1 MAYSVKKVDV
11 WAGEIADRP
20 GGLAEKIQSL
30 STAGANLEFLIA
42 RRAADKPGTGV
53 VFVTP
58 IKGAKQKSAAQG
70 TGFATT
76 DSLHSVRVEGPDKA
90 GLGALLSFFAVSI
103 VFWVIYNQNST
114 ALTIWADTYTDRSMS
129 EAGVKWTKPFGMLQT
144 VTTDTVDITKVDS
157 TFAAVHDENGK
168 TIQTKGLDPY
178 LQNLPKGVSRA

>member
-20 GGLAEKIQSL
+20 GGLADKIQAL
-30 STAGANLEFLIA
+30 SNAGANLEFLVA

-76 DSLHSVRVEGPDKA
+76 DSLNSVRVEGPDKA
-90 GLGALLSFFAVSI
+90 GLGAKMTKAI
-103 VFWVIYNQNST
+103 
-114 ALTIWADTYTDRSMS
+114 A
-129 EAGVKWTKPFGMLQT
+129 EAGINLRGLSAAALGRRA
-144 VTTDTVDITKVDS
+144 VTYIGFDSAVDADN
-157 TFAAVHDENGK
+157 AVRVLRK
-168 TIQTKGLDPY
+168 ALK
-178 LQNLPKGVSRA
+178 

>member
-1 MAYSVKKVDV
+1 MTMAYSVKKVDV

-30 STAGANLEFLIA
+30 SNARANLEFLIA

-90 GLGALLSFFAVSI
+90 GLGAKMSKAIADAGINLRGLSAAALGRRSVSYVAFDSAVDADNAVGI
-103 VFWVIYNQNST
+103 LRK
-114 ALTIWADTYTDRSMS
+114 ALR
-129 EAGVKWTKPFGMLQT
+129 
-144 VTTDTVDITKVDS
+144 
-157 TFAAVHDENGK
+157 
-168 TIQTKGLDPY
+168 
-178 LQNLPKGVSRA
+178 